1 MNNIAKPPKPW
12 GEYAK
17 FAGVMLCVVVL
28 SLVHASWRG
37 WSVQHFMESFMGVF
51 FVVFSGFKFVGY
63 KQFVHGFAMYD
74 IIAKRSI
81 YYAYVYPFLQLLFG
95 IAYLLGPQNVY
106 LHALVLIV
114 SLVSAVGIL
123 QTIRN
128 KQQVHCVCLG
138 NVIKLPLSQISL
150 FEDLGMA
157 LMAVLMLIL

>member
-1 MNNIAKPPKPW
+1 MNSVAKMPKPW

-17 FAGVMLCVVVL
+17 FVGVMLCVVAL
-28 SLVHASWRG
+28 SLLHASWRG

-74 IIAKRSI
+74 IVAKRSI
-81 YYAYVYPFLQLLFG
+81 AYAYAYPFLQLLLG
-95 IAYLLGPQNVY
+95 MAYLLGSQNVA
-106 LHALVLIV
+106 LHLLVLLV
-114 SLVSAVGIL
+114 SLVSTVGIL

-138 NVIKLPLSQISL
+138 NIIKLPLSQISL

-157 LMAVLMLIL
+157 LMAVLMLTT